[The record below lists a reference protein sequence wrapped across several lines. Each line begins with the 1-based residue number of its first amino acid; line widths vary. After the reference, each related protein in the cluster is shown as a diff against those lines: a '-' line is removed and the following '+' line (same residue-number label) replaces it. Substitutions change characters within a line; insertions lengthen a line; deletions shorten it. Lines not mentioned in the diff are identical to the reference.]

1 MEAFFQNGM
10 GGRTYPHLQRRCWL
24 AVHSSETSISQ
35 SLPPG
40 TQASLSSLL
49 WPYHGGSRQSLQLS
63 GWAQEGVTGAASC
76 SGVGEG
82 PVLGQLDRWGRAWVF
97 TGICPRRRGKWMH
110 WSGSKEPLRD
120 ALPLEG
126 TLTIG
131 TGLMASVA
139 WGSCEQSREGWHAGV
154 SPTHQQL
161 LYARHLSL

>member
-1 MEAFFQNGM
+1 MCAGIHALFSVYGQG
-10 GGRTYPHLQRRCWL
+10 
-24 AVHSSETSISQ
+24 
-35 SLPPG
+35 
-40 TQASLSSLL
+40 
-49 WPYHGGSRQSLQLS
+49 HGGSRQSLQLS
-63 GWAQEGVTGAASC
+63 GWAQEGVAGAASC

-97 TGICPRRRGKWMH
+97 TGI
-110 WSGSKEPLRD
+110 
-120 ALPLEG
+120 
-126 TLTIG
+126 IG